1 MKTVPTS
8 VGLVADREPQMA
20 CTAPDVD
27 IELFFPVG
35 TSGPALLQ
43 TAEAKAICWS
53 CPILKSCRTAALE
66 RPDLYRHGVF
76 GGLSEDERRAILRRA
91 GQRREPTR

>member
-1 MKTVPTS
+1 
-8 VGLVADREPQMA
+8 MA